1 MVISLAVI
9 VLAAGVIYLFVPSD
23 EGDEPGQTVN
33 YQMELDSARR
43 AAPYAV
49 AAPKGLSKDWRA
61 TSVRYDGGAGNA
73 KGNATWHLG
82 FLSPDEEYVA
92 VEQSD
97 DSRVTNFVQDVT
109 HRAEKSGKTES
120 VNGDSWDHYA
130 GSKYSALVRQDGRS
144 TTVVLGTASL
154 KELTHFTAALET
166 RKAANPTQP
175 PASSQADQQTN
186 PSDE

>member
-23 EGDEPGQTVN
+23 EGEDPGQTVS
-33 YQMELDSARR
+33 YQMELESARR

-49 AAPKGLSKDWRA
+49 AAPEGLSKDWRA

-82 FLSPDEEYVA
+82 FLTPGEEYVA

-97 DSRVTNFVQDVT
+97 DSRAGPFVQDVT
-109 HRAEKSGKTES
+109 HGAKKSGETQS
-120 VNGDSWDHYA
+120 VNGDTWDHYT

-144 TTVVLGTASL
+144 TTVVLGTAPL
-154 KELTHFTAALET
+154 KQLTHLTAALET
-166 RKAANPTQP
+166 RKAASPSQP
-175 PASSQADQQTN
+175 PASSDANQ
-186 PSDE
+186 PSKSSDE